1 MAERKLKLKEMEKA
15 FQIIMEHYRYRE
27 NEKVR
32 EMKRYGHTSETT
44 GIKKERVLIGIIKS
58 RLYLKR
64 VKLFYISH

>member
-1 MAERKLKLKEMEKA
+1 MDSGAEGVL
-15 FQIIMEHYRYRE
+15 F
-27 NEKVR
+27 EKVL
-32 EMKRYGHTSETT
+32 KRYGHTSETT